1 MNGPERPAD
10 RPAPTALGS
19 VRDARG
25 EVTVLGAP
33 LSAILAEAGVRTPA
47 YVYDVAAVRAAATAL
62 VGALGDR
69 GLCCYAIKA
78 NGAEPIARAIVE
90 AGCGVDVVSGGE
102 LRLAL
107 AAGARPEHVVY
118 SGVAKRDEELDQAIH
133 AGIKGIHAESVEE
146 LERIVRRARALDRTA
161 VPVGM
166 RINPGVEVDTHA
178 HIATGH
184 DEAKFGIARLDL
196 PRALDVIRASEGRV
210 RLVGLSGHV
219 GSMLMDAAP
228 YAEGAGVVADLAREV
243 RGLGFA
249 LEYVDVG
256 GGYGVAYRDD
266 QRAPDGPTFVRAGR
280 AALDAHGLADLPML
294 IEPGRALVAAYG
306 ILVAEVIQPKRS
318 GDRRWLLVDAG
329 MNDLL
334 RPALYQAHHRIE
346 PLVDDGAPRLPW
358 RVAGPVCE
366 SSDDFGTH
374 PLPDPPPPHVVVREA
389 GAYGRSMASTY
400 NQRPI
405 APEVFVDGTAGAR
418 SVRVIHA

>member
-1 MNGPERPAD
+1 MNGPERPS
-10 RPAPTALGS
+10 ALGS
-19 VRDARG
+19 VRDQSG
-25 EVTVLGAP
+25 EVTVLGERISQVIAR
-33 LSAILAEAGVRTPA
+33 AGVRTPA
-47 YVYDVAAVRAAATAL
+47 YVYDLAAVRAAASAL
-62 VGALGDR
+62 VHALEGR

-102 LRLAL
+102 LKLAL
-107 AAGARPEHVVY
+107 AAGASPSTIVY
-118 SGVAKRDEELDQAIH
+118 SGVAKRDEELDLAIG

-146 LERIVRRARALDRTA
+146 IERIVARARALGRRDVA
-161 VPVGM
+161 VGI

-184 DEAKFGIARLDL
+184 DEAKFGVARVDL
-196 PRALDVIRASEGRV
+196 GRALDHIRGSEGTL
-210 RLVGLSGHV
+210 RLVGVSSHV
-219 GSMLMDAAP
+219 GSMLMDEGP
-228 YAEGAGVVADLAREV
+228 YAEGAAVVADLARDV
-243 RGLGFA
+243 RDQGFA

-256 GGYGVAYRDD
+256 GGFGVPYRDD
-266 QRAPDGPTFVRAGR
+266 QFAADGPAFVRAGR
-280 AALDAHGLADLPML
+280 AALDAHGLADLPMV

-306 ILVAEVIQPKRS
+306 LLVAQVIQPKRS

-346 PLVDDGAPRLPW
+346 PLVDQGAPRVSW

-374 PLPDPPPPHVVVREA
+374 PLPDPPPPFVVVREA

-405 APEVFVDGTAGAR
+405 APEVFVDGTVGR
-418 SVRVIHA
+418 TSVRVVHA